1 MPILNSPVSPYLSS
15 SVPVSLNGSIMCSVD
30 HSQTTE
36 SSLIPFCFLS
46 QHIKLGL
53 PNKPP
58 VCSLFSVCT
67 WMFCPNHHLCPL
79 LKRESEKRKKKER
92 TWSRSVISDPFVTP
106 WAVACQELL
115 SMEFSSLE
123 SWRGLPGPFLVPILW
138 FPQFCLHIVVGE
150 IF

>member
-1 MPILNSPVSPYLSS
+1 MEASCVLLIILKPQN
-15 SVPVSLNGSIMCSVD
+15 
-30 HSQTTE
+30 HSWF
-36 SSLIPFCFLS
+36 LFVCFLS
-46 QHIKLGL
+46 QHLKLGL

-92 TWSRSVISDPFVTP
+92 KWSCSVISDPFVTP

-123 SWRGLPGPFLVPILW
+123 SWRGLPGPFLVPPMIPSILSSHSSW
-138 FPQFCLHIVVGE
+138 RNLLKEH
-150 IF
+150 